1 MVITSIITY
10 MIKSLISVLLVTTFV
25 EGQSMPASPLTATS
39 IETVQP
45 VCPAFTRVKDNPV
58 IGFRISVTGTE
69 GAISLEKILLSFA
82 GTSVT
87 DSIASYR
94 IVAGSSVPDL
104 TKSKEVIAGE
114 EFPEKMVLKPNF
126 PLTTGD
132 NWFWLSVRLKD
143 DASLDGHLDASIYGV
158 TVAGK
163 NLVPEQA
170 SPPGGQ
176 RIGCAV
182 RIPGDDGSKS
192 FRIPG
197 LVRTK
202 AGSLIAAYDV
212 RYQHSRDLPADID
225 VGISRST
232 DGGKHWEPM
241 RIAMDMGRDPKFGY
255 DGIGDP
261 CILVDPSNG
270 RIWISAL
277 WSHGNRGWNGS
288 AAGLS
293 PDETGQ
299 WMMVF
304 SDDDGKTWSQPENHT
319 NELKNPEWKLFFNG
333 PGSGFALKNGTLV
346 FPAQYRAAD
355 GKPWSTIVWSD
366 DHGKQWHTGVGVKSD
381 TTEAQVV
388 QLADGSVMINCRD
401 NRGGSRTIAV
411 SSDLGKSWQL
421 HPTDRKALR
430 EPVCMAS
437 LFSWNRKQ
445 RSELWFSNPNATNGR
460 HSMTLKRSLDQG
472 MTWPEKEHLLYDAR
486 PGFGYSCIAAVDDQH
501 LGVIY
506 EGNSSLYFLR
516 FNITD

>member
-1 MVITSIITY
+1 MKSSLFCGILATLLTHSQMVTAAP
-10 MIKSLISVLLVTTFV
+10 MI
-25 EGQSMPASPLTATS
+25 ASA

-45 VCPAFTRVKDNPV
+45 VCPAFTRAQDNPV

-69 GAISLEKILLSFA
+69 GSISLEKILLSFA
-82 GTSVT
+82 GTSVI

-94 IVAGSSVPDL
+94 IVAGSLIPDL
-104 TKSKEVIAGE
+104 TKIKEVIAGE
-114 EFPEKMVLKPNF
+114 EFSEKIVLKPNF

-143 DASLDGHLDASIYGV
+143 DASLDDHLDASIYGI

-163 NLVPEQA
+163 NLVPAQA

-176 RIGCAV
+176 RIGCSV
-182 RIPGDDGSKS
+182 RLPGDDGSKS

-202 AGSLIAAYDV
+202 VGSLIAAYDV

-232 DGGKHWEPM
+232 DGGQHWEPM

-270 RIWISAL
+270 RIWIAAL
-277 WSHGNRGWNGS
+277 WSHGNRGWHGS
-288 AAGLS
+288 GPGLS

-299 WMMVF
+299 WMMVY

-319 NELKNPEWKLFFNG
+319 KELKNPEWKLFFNG
-333 PGSGFALKNGTLV
+333 PGSGIALKNGTLV
-346 FPAQYRAAD
+346 FPAQFRAAD

-388 QLADGSVMINCRD
+388 QLDDGSVMINCRD
-401 NRGGSRTIAV
+401 NRGGARTIAV
-411 SSDLGKSWQL
+411 TSDLGKTWQL

-437 LFSWNRKQ
+437 LFAWQRKQ
-445 RSELWFSNPNATNGR
+445 GSELWFSNPNATNGR

-472 MTWPEKEHLLYDAR
+472 MTWPEKEHLLYDVR
-486 PGFGYSCIAAVDDQH
+486 PGFGYSCITAVDDQH

-516 FNITD
+516 FKITE